1 MRAFLLRRLGFSFI
15 SLFGATFIVFSLS
28 RISSDPINLYASP
41 EGYGR
46 TPEQINALKKKL
58 GLDKP
63 FFVQYAIWA
72 ANVAQGDMGR
82 SLIGD
87 RPVTKVIKEKLNNT
101 IQLAVAGWLVATFV
115 GIPLGVLSAIKRGTI
130 WDYIGRSLALFGQ
143 AIPNFWFAILG
154 VLIFSVWFEVL
165 PSGFK
170 GEGFSIKHFIMPT
183 IVVATASMAGYLRMT
198 RSSMLEV
205 LDSEFVK
212 LARAKGVTNRM
223 VIWKHV
229 FRNALIQPIT
239 ISTLLLAGLLNG
251 TLVAEAVFAWPGL
264 GRAMLEA
271 VRANDFPVLMAGV
284 LIFVIIYIVFS
295 LIADLLYA
303 VVDPRIRYS

>member
-1 MRAFLLRRLGFSFI
+1 MRTFLLRRLGFSLI
-15 SLFGATFIVFSLS
+15 SLFGATFVVFSLS
-28 RISSDPINLYASP
+28 RIASDPIHLYASP

-46 TPEQINALKKKL
+46 TPEQLDALKRKL
-58 GLDKP
+58 GLDQP
-63 FFVQYAIWA
+63 FFVQYIIW
-72 ANVAQGDMGR
+72 VGDVVQGDMGR

-87 RPVTKVIKEKLNNT
+87 RPVTTVITEKLSAT
-101 IQLAVAGWLVATFV
+101 VQLAIAGWAVATFV

-130 WDYIGRSLALFGQ
+130 WDYVGRFIALFGQ
-143 AIPNFWFAILG
+143 AIPNFWFAIMG
-154 VLIFSVWFEVL
+154 VLVFSVWFEIL

-183 IVVATASMAGYLRMT
+183 VVVATGSMAGYLRMT
-198 RSSMLEV
+198 RSSVLEV

-212 LARAKGVTNRM
+212 LARAKGVTNRV

-239 ISTLLLAGLLNG
+239 ISTVLLAGLLNG

>member
-1 MRAFLLRRLGFSFI
+1 MKAFLLRRLGFSLI

-28 RISSDPINLYASP
+28 RIASDPIHLYASP

-46 TPEQINALKKKL
+46 TPEQLDALKQKL

-63 FFVQYAIWA
+63 FFVQYIIWA
-72 ANVAQGDMGR
+72 GDVMQGDMGR

-87 RPVTKVIKEKLNNT
+87 RPVTTVITEKLSAT
-101 IQLAVAGWLVATFV
+101 VQLAIAGWAVATFV

-130 WDYIGRSLALFGQ
+130 WDYIGRFIALFGQ
-143 AIPNFWFAILG
+143 AIPNFWFAIMG
-154 VLIFSVWFEVL
+154 VLVFSVWFEVL

-170 GEGFSIKHFIMPT
+170 GEGFSIRHFIMPT
-183 IVVATASMAGYLRMT
+183 IVVATGSMAGYLRMT
-198 RSSMLEV
+198 RSSVLEV

-212 LARAKGVTNRM
+212 LARAKGVTNRV

-239 ISTLLLAGLLNG
+239 ISTVLLAGLLNG